1 MCVTPETPVWVNAR
15 GILSEKMR
23 DQEGV
28 FFVSPLL
35 WLYKNLGFRPIGGL
49 LADKNAQ
56 IGKNNFF

>member
-49 LADKNAQ
+49 LADKNA
-56 IGKNNFF
+56 